1 MQTTSTSTST
11 STQDIRIEIVTTSFV
26 AAGKPAGICDLGRL
40 LENFNNPA
48 IARHIELTAATVR
61 PLYRAA
67 SPLSVDSTLLV
78 RRDEIVFATFEGPQT
93 EREADAAI
101 TDTPCL
107 MLAPPF
113 QIQGDVGLQ
122 TEADPT
128 QALRALAAGFFAVRD
143 ARVYDA
149 DGYLLGEGQQIV
161 VNGTAVQMVAPTRKH
176 IEAFVESAGTARRA
190 AVREPN
196 VAPAIIEEEALTR
209 AA

>member
-1 MQTTSTSTST
+1 MQTTSTNA
-11 STQDIRIEIVTTSFV
+11 QDIRIEIVTTSFV
-26 AAGKPAGICDLGRL
+26 AAGNPAGICDLGRL

-48 IARHIELTAATVR
+48 IARHVELSAATVR

-67 SPLSVDSTLLV
+67 SPLAVESTLLV
-78 RRDEIVFATFEGPQT
+78 RRDEIVFATFEGPQAECET
-93 EREADAAI
+93 GADL

-113 QIQGDVGLQ
+113 QIQGDVPLQ
-122 TEADPT
+122 TRAHRA
-128 QALRALAAGFFAVRD
+128 QALRALTAGFFAVRD

-161 VNGTAVQMVAPTRKH
+161 VNGMAVQMAAPTRKH
-176 IEAFVESAGTARRA
+176 IEAFVEKAGAARRA
-190 AVREPN
+190 TVRDQVPVTDMVED
-196 VAPAIIEEEALTR
+196 EALTR